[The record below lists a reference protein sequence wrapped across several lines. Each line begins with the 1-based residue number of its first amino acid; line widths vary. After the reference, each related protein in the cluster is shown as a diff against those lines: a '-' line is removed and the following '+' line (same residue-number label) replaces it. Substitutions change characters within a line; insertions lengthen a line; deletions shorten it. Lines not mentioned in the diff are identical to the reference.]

1 MAFMVSGKTCHDKI
15 TLICWAVKIF
25 TALIVVFCIVSIGCK
40 KPLFDYRKKY
50 LGDYSFS
57 IHQSSHIGGISYDTS
72 YTIDGTL
79 SKGSDLQSIQI
90 TYPSRKAIE
99 FILFE
104 DGSLRV
110 MNCYYS
116 CTGEFESVNKISYT
130 ISWGGLGGHGTES
143 VTGTR
148 K

>member
-1 MAFMVSGKTCHDKI
+1 M
-15 TLICWAVKIF
+15 KIF
-25 TALIVVFCIVSIGCK
+25 TTLIVVFCVVSITGCK

-57 IHQSSHIGGISYDTS
+57 IHESSSIGGTSHDTS
-72 YTIDGTL
+72 YTTDGTL

-90 TYPSRKAIE
+90 IYPSRKALE

-104 DGSLRV
+104 DGSLRI

-130 ISWGGLGGHGTES
+130 ISWGGLAGQSTES

>member
-1 MAFMVSGKTCHDKI
+1 MK
-15 TLICWAVKIF
+15 LF
-25 TALIVVFCIVSIGCK
+25 TTLIVVFCVVSITGCK

-57 IHQSSHIGGISYDTS
+57 VHESSSIGGTSHDTS
-72 YTIDGTL
+72 YTNDGTIT
-79 SKGSDLQSIQI
+79 KGSDLQSILI
-90 TYPSRKAIE
+90 TYSSGASEE

-104 DGSLRV
+104 DGSIRLYDS
-110 MNCYYS
+110 NS
-116 CTGEFESVNKISYT
+116 SSSTGEFESVNKMRYT
-130 ISWGGLGGHGTES
+130 IEWEHMFFWGIKS